1 MAFLWTPRFY
11 LIGPIA
17 LFISPFLSGLSG
29 RSVTAIV
36 QQQNFQS
43 GSLRYVPT
51 VFTDCG
57 GSQCSP
63 YVGYFF
69 YILYIH
75 FIFPSVIR
83 PPLRKAHIWVCKW
96 MFKTSNLWVCGT
108 VAYRGARPSRSVK
121 HRGPSRSVK
130 HRGPS
135 RSVKHRS
142 EKVELWQPHS
152 GRRSCTHASIQSHPK
167 QQCYVLCY
175 VLVLWKY
182 KHNTAFLCICMWI
195 LCTTNALND
204 QE

>member
-1 MAFLWTPRFY
+1 MDASVLLNRAYCSIYLAFPLRTVWEICDSNSATAELPVWQSTLRSHGFY
-11 LIGPIA
+11 RLRWV
-17 LFISPFLSGLSG
+17 SM
-29 RSVTAIV
+29 
-36 QQQNFQS
+36 QS
-43 GSLRYVPT
+43 LCRV
-51 VFTDCG
+51 
-57 GSQCSP
+57 
-63 YVGYFF
+63 FF